1 MYSMLDLGKKNGVTV
16 VPIYNVSDSPAATI
30 LDISATLGVD
40 MLMLGARQRTTLAQ
54 LLKGDVVNQVA
65 KDLPENIQL
74 VIYG

>member
-1 MYSMLDLGKKNGVTV
+1 MIPIFSCSLRLNTV
-16 VPIYNVSDSPAATI
+16 LPIYNVSDSPAAVI
-30 LDISATLGVD
+30 LDVSATLGID
-40 MLMLGARQRTTLAQ
+40 ILILGARQRRTLAQ